1 MEISAL
7 VSTVT
12 PLILPFFDK
21 VGDGIIGKIGEDLW
35 GLLKKA
41 FENKKIEGNNK
52 IEEENLRQVLSEI
65 LEEDSILRGKVEYLL
80 KSNNSNF
87 TQNINNAGATIG
99 KLVNISNVNG
109 TINL

>member
-7 VSTVT
+7 VTTVT

-21 VGDGIIGKIGEDLW
+21 VGDGIIGKMGEDLW
-35 GLLKKA
+35 ELLKKP
-41 FENKKIEGNNK
+41 FENKKIEDNDK
-52 IEEENLRQVLSEI
+52 IEERKLRQVLSEI
-65 LEEDSILRGKVEYLL
+65 LEEDSVLKGKIEHLL

-87 TQNINNAGATIG
+87 TQNINNAGAMIG

>member
-7 VSTVT
+7 ISTVT
-12 PLILPFFDK
+12 PLILPFFDE

-35 GLLKKA
+35 ELLKKP
-41 FENKKIEGNNK
+41 FENKKIESNDK
-52 IEEENLRQVLSEI
+52 IEEGRLRQVLSEI
-65 LEEDSILRGKVEYLL
+65 LEEDSVLKGKIEHLL

-99 KLVNISNVNG
+99 KQVNIGNISG

>member
-41 FENKKIEGNNK
+41 FENKKIEGNKK
-52 IEEENLRQVLSEI
+52 IEEEI

>member
-1 MEISAL
+1 
-7 VSTVT
+7 
-12 PLILPFFDK
+12 
-21 VGDGIIGKIGEDLW
+21 
-35 GLLKKA
+35 
-41 FENKKIEGNNK
+41 
-52 IEEENLRQVLSEI
+52 LRQVLSEI
-65 LEEDSILRGKVEYLL
+65 LEEDSILRGKVECLL

>member
-1 MEISAL
+1 M
-7 VSTVT
+7 
-12 PLILPFFDK
+12 
-21 VGDGIIGKIGEDLW
+21 
-35 GLLKKA
+35 
-41 FENKKIEGNNK
+41 
-52 IEEENLRQVLSEI
+52 RQVLSEI